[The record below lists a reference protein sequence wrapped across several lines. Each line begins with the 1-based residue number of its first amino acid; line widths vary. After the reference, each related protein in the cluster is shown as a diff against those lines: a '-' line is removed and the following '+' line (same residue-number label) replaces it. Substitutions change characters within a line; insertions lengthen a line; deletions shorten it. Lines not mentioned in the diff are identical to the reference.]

1 MQFYRFWVI
10 SSVNIVKDVVEEIV
24 IGVSVFL

>member
-10 SSVNIVKDVVEEIV
+10 SNVNIVKDVVEEIV